1 MIEVNQIIKNLI
13 PTEPVTVIKVQALG
27 NMYSIRYTGVTTNK
41 TSSKVITKEQF
52 ESLEVLTSEG
62 EFNFKGN
69 PEKFVM
75 YAEAERIHSA
85 YQFDPLFA
93 INCSVVDPLPH
104 QVEAVYKFLLPQPKI
119 RFLLADDTGAGK
131 TIMTGLLL
139 KELIMRGI
147 VERILIITPGGLT
160 KQWQEDE
167 MGVKFNIPFTLVNR
181 SLFTADPNIFR
192 TANKIVTSI
201 DFISR
206 EDVLSVVSNTSWD
219 MVIFDESHKLSAY
232 EYGQKTYK
240 SKRYETAYVL
250 SQQCEH
256 MLLLTATPHRGRT
269 DTFKK
274 LLQLLDEDIFATD
287 DVATERVK
295 ELSKDGLNK
304 FFIRRLKGDM
314 KDWNGNPLY
323 KNRFTKTIS
332 YQLTP
337 EEKYLYDQVTNYLTQ
352 RKEEATE
359 EKNIHVTLALA
370 VMQRRLV
377 SSIFAIKNT
386 LFKRWNALQGIVDEV
401 NKNPNIWKQRQK
413 LELVD
418 VDNMDQYDDLE
429 DDEKDA
435 LDNILSDPKKFKLFT
450 TSKSLGEIAN
460 EAQEVKRLYDIANQL
475 YNQNQEEKKYIQLK
489 ELLKSQ
495 GVIYGQKLVIF
506 TEHKDTLLYL
516 QERLTNNGYKV
527 AVIHGGLSVD
537 DRRASQW
544 QFMAPD
550 TQILIATDAA
560 GEGINLQ
567 FCRLLI
573 NWDIPWN
580 PNRLEQR
587 MGRIHRYVQKEDV
600 LVFNMVA
607 DNTREGQV
615 LSKLLTKLDII
626 RESMG
631 DDRVYDVIQD
641 VLKDVSLE
649 AIISS
654 VFDGKK
660 SDLDLF
666 LNQNNQ
672 QLESEFKNRIEEQQN
687 AIAHSEVDYKDARI
701 LKEDS
706 DEKRLQPIYIQLFFE
721 RAFRYLGGQYD
732 AVQKGIYKIT
742 SIPDILSKQLKESY
756 NILADNLSQ
765 LLFCFDKQIFLDYQN
780 TAAILGKVHYINPGN
795 ALFDALVDCVRKEF
809 KEEMLKGTILVSPE
823 DTEEYFAFFVKNQIT
838 DNRPNKGDDS
848 IANELLSFIY
858 QTTDGSYHSTSP
870 AKFLDLHA
878 PSQFAKEILPPE
890 TVQSHE
896 VMSWAFEN
904 ITLPLFEETKVKVEE
919 DSAKRQEY
927 LRTAFSQIIMDLDIA
942 INEMQMKAFMGDMK
956 LQEKL
961 LHKIERKKELMH
973 KREERIAEMG
983 QMTEVSPKEPEIIG
997 CAYVVPLSQVEY
1009 EQHFHMKR
1017 DEEVEAIAMQVAMEY
1032 ETSQGRTPGDVSK
1045 QNLGYDIKS
1054 IDAYEMK
1061 RYIEVKGRATT
1072 DGVMLSE
1079 NEWNRLAQLGNK
1091 AWLYIV
1097 VNCKTTPELYRIQ
1110 NPAERLS
1117 FEKMSKGVQYYLP
1130 LEEWQQKYIKKLTA
1144 IFDTIEYQT
1153 SDVVSVM
1160 FAHQSTEA
1168 WTTLCNSILGARM
1181 NITGSWPMDT
1191 EMANRS
1197 LGLAAAALESSV
1209 TVSCRPSERNGFETF
1224 KRVKKAIE
1232 TKVTEEV
1239 NALYELGFRGADLLT
1254 ACFGQAVSEFGKY
1267 ETVEKADGSEVTV
1280 GELLE
1285 LARTAAFNALLR
1297 GFDGDEYTR
1306 FYIGWLQMNGIG
1318 DTDFDDAAKFAR
1330 VGMSVNISDIFDKHL
1345 LIRTGNKQ
1353 HLATYK
1359 ERVVKDKLG
1368 IEASDPLI
1376 DQVHRAMDNWHSGD
1390 RGKLLRHIKVVGSEA
1405 SSPFWRVLASLK
1417 ELLPEGDDLTQVQGL
1432 ISNSADLIQH
1442 CSDEITYTQGTLF
1455 E

>member
-1 MIEVNQIIKNLI
+1 MVEVNQIVKNLI
-13 PTEPVTVIKVQALG
+13 PTEPVTIIKLQALG
-27 NMYSIRYTGVTTNK
+27 NMYSIKYTGINTNK
-41 TSSKVITKEQF
+41 TSTKVITKNQF
-52 ESLEVLTSEG
+52 EALEVLTAEG

-147 VERILIITPGGLT
+147 IERILIVTPGGLT

-192 TANKIVTSI
+192 TADKVVTSI

-206 EDVLSVVSNTSWD
+206 EDILAVVGNTSWD
-219 MVIFDESHKLSAY
+219 MVIFDEAHKLSAY

-240 SKRYETAYVL
+240 SKRYEAAYIL
-250 SQQCEH
+250 SKQCEH
-256 MLLLTATPHRGRT
+256 LLLLTATPHRGRT

-287 DVATERVK
+287 DMASDRVK

-304 FFIRRLKGDM
+304 FFIRRLKEDM
-314 KDWNGNPLY
+314 KDWDGHPLY
-323 KNRFTKTIS
+323 KNRFTKTVS

-337 EEKYLYDQVTNYLTQ
+337 EEKYLYDQVTNYLTR

-359 EKNIHVTLALA
+359 EKNIHVSLALA

-377 SSIFAIKNT
+377 SSIYAIKNT
-386 LFKRWNALQGIVDEV
+386 LYKRWNALQGIVDEV

-450 TSKSLGEIAN
+450 TSKSLAEIAS
-460 EAQEVKRLYDIANQL
+460 EAQEVKRLYDIASQL
-475 YNQNQEEKKYIQLK
+475 YNRNQEEKKYVQLK

-495 GVIYGQKLVIF
+495 GVIDGEKLVIF
-506 TEHKDTLLYL
+506 TEHKDTLIYL

-537 DRRASQW
+537 ERRAAQW
-544 QFMAPD
+544 EFMSPE

-587 MGRIHRYVQKEDV
+587 MGRIHRYGQKKDV

-615 LSKLLTKLDII
+615 LAKLLMKLDII

-654 VFDGKK
+654 VFDGKE
-660 SDLDLF
+660 SDFDRF
-666 LNQNNQ
+666 LAQNNQ
-672 QLESEFKNRIEEQQN
+672 QIEQAFKCRIEEQQK
-687 AIAHSEVDYKDARI
+687 AIAHSPVDYKDARI

-721 RAFRYLGGQYD
+721 RAFKYLGGRYETI
-732 AVQKGIYKIT
+732 QKGIYKIT
-742 SIPDILSKQLKESY
+742 TIPEILSKQLKESY

-795 ALFDALVDCVRKEF
+795 ALFDALTDCVRKNF
-809 KEEMLKGTILVSPE
+809 KEEMLKGTIFVSPE
-823 DTEEYFAFFVKNQIT
+823 DTEEYLAFFVKNQIT
-838 DNRPNKGDDS
+838 DNRPNKGNDS
-848 IANELLSFIY
+848 IANEQLSFIY
-858 QTTDGSYHSTSP
+858 QKTDGTYYNTSP

-878 PSQFAKEILPPE
+878 PSQFAKEILPPA
-890 TVQSHE
+890 TVQSQD
-896 VMSWAFEN
+896 VMNWAFEH
-904 ITLPLFEETKVKVEE
+904 ITLPLLEETKLKVEK
-919 DSAKRQEY
+919 DATKRKEY
-927 LRTAFSQIIMDLDIA
+927 LSSAFTQIIMDIDST
-942 INEMQMKAFMGDMK
+942 INEMQMKAFMGDVK

-961 LHKIERKKELMH
+961 RYKMERKAELMH
-973 KREERIAEMG
+973 KREARMLEME

-997 CAYVVPLSQVEY
+997 CAYVVPLTQVEY
-1009 EQHFHMKR
+1009 VHHFHMTR
-1017 DEEVEAIAMQVAMEY
+1017 DDEVEEIAMQVAMDY
-1032 ETSQGRTPGDVSK
+1032 ETAQDRTPEDVSR
-1045 QNLGYDIKS
+1045 QNVGYDIKS
-1054 IDAYEMK
+1054 VDAYGMK
-1061 RYIEVKGRATT
+1061 RYIEVKGRAGT

-1079 NEWNRLAQLGNK
+1079 NEWNRLAQLGDK

-1097 VNCKTTPELYRIQ
+1097 VDCKTTPQLYQIQ
-1110 NPAERLS
+1110 NPAKNLS
-1117 FEKMSKGVQYYLP
+1117 FEKISKGVQYYLP
-1130 LEEWQQKYIKKLTA
+1130 LHEWKRK
-1144 IFDTIEYQT
+1144 
-1153 SDVVSVM
+1153 
-1160 FAHQSTEA
+1160 
-1168 WTTLCNSILGARM
+1168 
-1181 NITGSWPMDT
+1181 
-1191 EMANRS
+1191 
-1197 LGLAAAALESSV
+1197 
-1209 TVSCRPSERNGFETF
+1209 FE
-1224 KRVKKAIE
+1224 
-1232 TKVTEEV
+1232 
-1239 NALYELGFRGADLLT
+1239 L
-1254 ACFGQAVSEFGKY
+1254 
-1267 ETVEKADGSEVTV
+1267 
-1280 GELLE
+1280 
-1285 LARTAAFNALLR
+1285 
-1297 GFDGDEYTR
+1297 
-1306 FYIGWLQMNGIG
+1306 
-1318 DTDFDDAAKFAR
+1318 
-1330 VGMSVNISDIFDKHL
+1330 
-1345 LIRTGNKQ
+1345 
-1353 HLATYK
+1353 
-1359 ERVVKDKLG
+1359 
-1368 IEASDPLI
+1368 
-1376 DQVHRAMDNWHSGD
+1376 
-1390 RGKLLRHIKVVGSEA
+1390 
-1405 SSPFWRVLASLK
+1405 
-1417 ELLPEGDDLTQVQGL
+1417 
-1432 ISNSADLIQH
+1432 
-1442 CSDEITYTQGTLF
+1442 
-1455 E
+1455 